1 MAEKGFKRKFAAILS
16 ADVEKAT
23 ARIQVSCAQNPGF
36 LANLSQNSVSTI
48 QPVFGFNPVH

>member
-1 MAEKGFKRKFAAILS
+1 MAEEGFRRKFAAILS

-36 LANLSQNSVSTI
+36 LANLSQNSDSTKRL
-48 QPVFGFNPVH
+48 VFGFNLVH